1 VRIEDYAIIGDTQT
15 AALVGRTGSIDWLCF
30 PRFDS
35 AACFAALLG
44 DARHGRWS
52 IAPCEVATA
61 EQAGAGAAAPGARAR
76 RRYRDGSLVLE
87 TEWTTSSGVARVVD
101 CMPPRGKHPDVV
113 RLVEGVAGEVRM
125 LSELLIRFDY
135 GRIVPWVRR
144 KPGGIHAVAGP
155 DAICFTA
162 GVPTHGERLST
173 VSEFTV
179 RPGDRVPFVLTWHPS
194 HEPAPERI
202 DVEDELRS
210 TEAWWREWSSRGT
223 YDGPY
228 AAMVQRSLMVLKALT
243 YAPTG
248 GIVAAPTT
256 SLPEWPGGVRN
267 WDYRYCWLRDATL
280 ALYALMLGGY
290 TSEAAA
296 WRDWLLRA
304 VAGDP
309 AHLQIMY
316 GLGGERRLP
325 EFEAHWLDGYEG
337 SRPVRVGNAAVE
349 QRQLDVYG
357 EVMDT
362 LYEARRAGLQPDQW
376 TWGLQ
381 LKLLE
386 RLEELWHEP
395 DEGIWEVRGPRRH
408 FTHSKVLAWVAFDRA
423 VKSVEQQGQRGPV
436 EHWRRVRDAI
446 HADVCRRA
454 FDPRLGAFT
463 QAYGAETLDAG
474 ALVLPL
480 VGFLPVGDPRV
491 ASTVAAIERRL
502 VRDGFVLRYDT
513 ELDVRGG
520 RASGEGETI
529 DGLPPG
535 EGAFLACSFWLAD
548 VMVLQGRESEAERLL
563 GRLVAVANDVGL
575 LAEQYDPRSGRQLGN
590 FPQAFSHLSLVN
602 TACNLSRSQVSPA
615 AARGT

>member
-1 VRIEDYAIIGDTQT
+1 
-15 AALVGRTGSIDWLCF
+15 
-30 PRFDS
+30 
-35 AACFAALLG
+35 
-44 DARHGRWS
+44 
-52 IAPCEVATA
+52 
-61 EQAGAGAAAPGARAR
+61 
-76 RRYRDGSLVLE
+76 
-87 TEWTTSSGVARVVD
+87 
-101 CMPPRGKHPDVV
+101 V
-113 RLVEGVAGEVRM
+113 RLVEGVSGHVRM
-125 LSELLIRFDY
+125 RCELLVRFDF
-135 GRIVPWVRR
+135 GHVVPWVRR

-162 GVPTHGERLST
+162 GVPVHGEGLST
-173 VSEFTV
+173 VAEFDV
-179 RPGDRVPFVLTWHPS
+179 RAGDRVPFVLTWHPS

-210 TEAWWREWSSRGT
+210 TEAWWREWTARGT
-223 YDGPY
+223 FEGPY
-228 AAMVQRSLMVLKALT
+228 AALVQRSLMVLKALT

-290 TSEAAA
+290 TGEAEA

-309 AHLQIMY
+309 SDLQIMY
-316 GLGGERRLP
+316 GLAGERRLP
-325 EFEAHWLDGYEG
+325 EFELPWLGGYEG
-337 SRPVRVGNAAVE
+337 SRPVRVGNAAVD

-362 LYEARRAGLQPDQW
+362 LYEARRAGLPPDPW
-376 TWGLQ
+376 SWGLQ

-386 RLEELWHEP
+386 RLETLWHEP
-395 DEGIWEVRGPRRH
+395 DEGIWEMRGPRRH

-436 EHWRRVRDAI
+436 ERWRRVRDAI
-446 HADVCRRA
+446 HDDVCRRG
-454 FDPRLGAFT
+454 FDARLGAFT
-463 QAYGAETLDAG
+463 QSYGSEALDAST
-474 ALVLPL
+474 LVLPL
-480 VGFLPVGDPRV
+480 VGFLPVDDPRI
-491 ASTVAAIERRL
+491 ASTIDAIERRL

-513 ELDVRGG
+513 GLDERGH
-520 RASGEGETI
+520 RAPHERATT

-548 VMVLQGRESEAERLL
+548 AFVLQGREGDAERMLD
-563 GRLVAVANDVGL
+563 RLTRLANDVGL
-575 LAEQYDPRSGRQLGN
+575 LAEEYDPRSGRLLGN

-602 TACNLSRSQVSPA
+602 SACNLSRSRRAPVV
-615 AARGT
+615 ARGT